1 MLLQLVL
8 MAQDNVKLTNLINF
22 ISNFE
27 LVNKKL
33 KQRKH
38 SVIQMQN
45 LILIP

>member
-8 MAQDNVKLTNLINF
+8 MAQDKVNLTNLINF

-27 LVNKKL
+27 LANKKL